1 MATVHVLQTREL
13 QFDGTASGISN
24 RAGDRFGAAGG
35 GELPEL
41 LARIYSFRVLGRQSL
56 AGIWIGARRDYVTLD
71 MLLSN

>member
-41 LARIYSFRVLGRQSL
+41 LESIPFGYWGDTIISG
-56 AGIWIGARRDYVTLD
+56 D
-71 MLLSN
+71 MDLCS